1 MAEAVYLLCAVTS
14 LACAGL
20 LLRSYRRSRLR
31 LILWTS
37 LCFIGLAAN
46 NVILFIDLI
55 IVPTTTDLIL
65 PRNIASLAGVLLLLY
80 GMVNSENSRRTSS

>member
-37 LCFIGLAAN
+37 LCFGALAAN
-46 NVILFIDLI
+46 NVLLFIDLI
-55 IVPTTTDLIL
+55 IVPTTMDLIIA
-65 PRNIASLAGVLLLLY
+65 RNVISVAGVLLLLY
-80 GMVNSENSRRTSS
+80 GMIMSETQ